1 VLFLVMA
8 AGAVVALVASRM
20 VVEPEHSFAEDLQT
34 DEPVVVVER
43 APAPVP
49 AAAAVATPAL
59 AD

>member
-1 VLFLVMA
+1 MA